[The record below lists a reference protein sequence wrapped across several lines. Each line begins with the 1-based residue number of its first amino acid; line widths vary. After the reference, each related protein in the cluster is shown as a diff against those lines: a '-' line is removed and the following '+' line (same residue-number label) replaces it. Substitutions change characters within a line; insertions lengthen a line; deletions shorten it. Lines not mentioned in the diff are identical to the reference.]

1 LPGALCLSLIIVE
14 NIPTWGGLAIDKGSA
29 VVVGSRVF
37 KSGILERG
45 ITMSIKSFMSI
56 VFTCTAAATFVAGTA
71 LAADPA
77 VKCESGKLKE
87 ASKYSSCRLKAD
99 SKAVKKDEAADYAK
113 CEAKFADKWA
123 KAETKAGVGICPSEG
138 DQVSMDARITTDVAE
153 VATLLAGGTV
163 TDCSAELSTC
173 TGSLST
179 CTGGLSTCTGSL
191 STCNGD
197 LTNCNTDLGTAQGS
211 LSTCNG
217 DLTNC
222 NNVLVPAAFEDG
234 EEAGCV
240 AGGGTWAA
248 GTSTCTAASNYNCFL
263 GGFCARVA
271 LTFPPG
277 PDGYTNVFDGDTQG
291 AGAALAAGCDGG
303 PGAFLWEDGLVS
315 ATHQIAAEG
324 LLCCDTDLGCV
335 SSGLCFM
342 CQ

>member
-1 LPGALCLSLIIVE
+1 M
-14 NIPTWGGLAIDKGSA
+14 
-29 VVVGSRVF
+29 VVGSRVF

-179 CTGGLSTCTGSL
+179 C
-191 STCNGD
+191 
-197 LTNCNTDLGTAQGS
+197 
-211 LSTCNG
+211 NG